1 MFGWDDARYFLE
13 IHRAGSLSAAG
24 RGLRVNQST
33 VGRRL
38 AALESVLGVRL
49 FDRTPEGYVLTPAGE
64 VLLPRAER
72 MEEEAL
78 AAARDVAGGEARLA
92 GTVRLTAPEAFGS
105 RFLTARLADFHR
117 RYPDIT
123 LELVADNR
131 AFSLSRR
138 EADVALRL
146 ARPVQ
151 PLLVTRQVA
160 EVGTTLY
167 ASKDYLAARGKPRPG
182 HQLSGH
188 QLIGFDE
195 TFQPEAEVRWLA
207 QHARSARVVFKS
219 NSPQS
224 QLAAAE
230 AGMGLA
236 LLPCYLADPVPG
248 LVRVLPVSKGV
259 VRGLWLVLHRD
270 LRHTAR
276 VRALADFLSETLHR
290 ERAVLR
296 GGPEPRR

>member
-1 MFGWDDARYFLE
+1 MFGWDDARFFLE

-24 RGLRVNQST
+24 RKLRVNQST
-33 VGRRL
+33 VSRRL
-38 AALESVLGVRL
+38 AALESALGARL
-49 FDRTPEGYVLTPAGE
+49 FDRTPDGYLLTPAGE
-64 VLLPRAER
+64 ALLPRAER
-72 MEEEAL
+72 MEDEAI
-78 AAARDVAGGEARLA
+78 AAARDVAGGESRLV
-92 GTVRLTAPEAFGS
+92 GTVRLTAPETFGS
-105 RFLTARLADFHR
+105 RFLTARLADFHQ

-146 ARPVQ
+146 DRPTQ

-167 ASKDYLAARGKPRPG
+167 AAKAYLSTRGKPRSSDFTG
-182 HQLSGH
+182 HD
-188 QLIGFDE
+188 LIGFDE

-207 QHARSARVVFKS
+207 QRTRGARVVFKS

-236 LLPCYLADPVPG
+236 LLPCYLAEPVPG
-248 LVRVLPVSKGV
+248 LVQVLPVSEGV

-270 LRHTAR
+270 LRQTAR
-276 VRALADFLSETLHR
+276 VRALTEFLTQLLRR
-290 ERAVLR
+290 EHARLR
-296 GGPEPRR
+296 GGSGV

>member
-1 MFGWDDARYFLE
+1 MFGWDDARFFLE

-38 AALESVLGVRL
+38 AALESALGARL
-49 FDRTPEGYVLTPAGE
+49 FDRTPEGYLLTPSGE
-64 VLLPRAER
+64 ALLPRAER

-92 GTVRLTAPEAFGS
+92 GSVRLTAPETFGS

-117 RYPDIT
+117 RYPDIA

-167 ASKDYLAARGKPRPG
+167 ASKGYLAARGKPRPRE
-182 HQLSGH
+182 LSGH
-188 QLIGFDE
+188 DLIGFDE
-195 TFQPEAEVRWLA
+195 TFQPEAEMRWLA
-207 QHARSARVVFKS
+207 QHARGARVVFKS
-219 NSPQS
+219 NSSQS

-248 LVRVLPVSKGV
+248 LVQVLPVSKGV

-276 VRALADFLSETLHR
+276 VRALADFLVEALHR

-296 GGPEPRR
+296 GGPEAKG

>member
-1 MFGWDDARYFLE
+1 MFGWDDARFFLE
-13 IHRAGSLSAAG
+13 IHRTGSLSAAG
-24 RGLRVNQST
+24 RKLRVNQST

-38 AALESVLGVRL
+38 VALELALGARL
-49 FDRTPEGYVLTPAGE
+49 FDRTPDGYLPTPAGE
-64 VLLPRAER
+64 ALLPRAER

-92 GTVRLTAPEAFGS
+92 GTVRLTSPEAFGS
-105 RFLTARLADFHR
+105 RFLTTRLADFHR

-131 AFSLSRR
+131 ALSLSRR

-146 ARPVQ
+146 SRPTQ

-160 EVGTTLY
+160 EVGVTLY
-167 ASKDYLAARGKPRPG
+167 ASEGYLASRGRPRLAD
-182 HQLSGH
+182 LSGH
-188 QLIGFDE
+188 DLIGFDE

-207 QHARSARVVFKS
+207 QHARGMRVVFKS
-219 NSPQS
+219 NSQQA

-236 LLPCYLADPVPG
+236 LLSCYLADPVPG
-248 LVRVLPVSKGV
+248 LVRVIPASKGV

-270 LRHTAR
+270 LRHTVR
-276 VRALADFLSETLHR
+276 VRALAEFLVEALHR
-290 ERAVLR
+290 ERARLR
-296 GGPEPRR
+296 GEPG

>member
-1 MFGWDDARYFLE
+1 MFGWDDARFFLE

-24 RGLRVNQST
+24 RRLRVNQST

-38 AALESVLGVRL
+38 AALESVLRVRL
-49 FDRTPEGYVLTPAGE
+49 FDRTPGGYLLTPAGE
-64 VLLPRAER
+64 TLLPRAER

-105 RFLTARLADFHR
+105 RFLTSRLAGFHQ

-131 AFSLSRR
+131 TFSLSRR

-167 ASKDYLAARGKPRPG
+167 ASKGYLSARRKPRTPD
-182 HQLSGH
+182 LSGH

-230 AGMGLA
+230 AGLGLA

-259 VRGLWLVLHRD
+259 VRSLWLVLHRD

-276 VRALADFLSETLHR
+276 VRALADFLGETLHR
-290 ERAVLR
+290 ERGALR
-296 GGPEPRR
+296 GGP